1 MYKLQVKRKMKIK
14 LFVLLFLMTG
24 LSFPWGDKGHKLIAN
39 KAVELLKE
47 KIKNIEQYQDYI
59 TEHSVDPDT
68 RKDQDKTEG
77 PKHYIDID
85 FYKEFLEGRM
95 IQDKDQ
101 LISLYSDSVVTKMGL
116 LPWATLETLKN
127 LTKAFKE
134 KNRDKVLIYTSDMA
148 HYVGDA
154 HQPMHTIL
162 NYDGQFTNQKGVHA
176 RYEIYMVN
184 KYIDELSDG
193 IKGLE
198 VAYVKEPLDYIF
210 NHISDSNSLSEVLFA
225 ADKFAAS
232 KAGSMESDEY
242 LRLLWFK
249 TKYITGIQFE
259 EAYNSLASLI
269 YTAWVDAGEPSF
281 SEIN

>member
-1 MYKLQVKRKMKIK
+1 MKIK
-14 LFVLLFLMTG
+14 LFILLFLTTG

-210 NHISDSNSLSEVLFA
+210 NYISDSNSLSEVLFA

-259 EAYNSLASLI
+259 EAYNSLASLV

>member
-1 MYKLQVKRKMKIK
+1 
-14 LFVLLFLMTG
+14 MTG

-68 RKDQDKTEG
+68 RKSQDKTEG

-210 NHISDSNSLSEVLFA
+210 NYISDSNSLSEVLFA